1 MGFSAGYLIN
11 KCNVSGLF
19 NQAQIDKLK
28 EDLELLPEQI
38 VDYLDNIYSNFNLGQ
53 LYQLIYGL
61 RDGLNSEQ
69 IAVYA
74 NNSFSV
80 TDMAMARF
88 SMTNGIALEDTY
100 KFIDDLGAGLNESQ
114 KGEIKRGIED
124 GYGME
129 QIKLYT
135 KPQFKNYY
143 DMRKMREQALRLTN
157 EQARFI
163 NNLNYIFDFSQM
175 QEIIQGYENGL
186 TNEQIA
192 VFADAQFSA
201 NPNNNQMRE
210 IRLGLEMGILPD
222 LVKTYAVVA
231 MTPKAMEN
239 ARNKILS
246 NPEEAMAELQKNTP
260 VVLPQP
266 EPMQAQ
272 TPQIQMPNLAE
283 ISVDQPLDILSAN
296 YEDDKK
302 IEQNDFVDLDDFLPQ
317 EPVEEI
323 KTEQIVDDQ
332 PEKQE
337 ENKEDLQTQEP
348 IMEQNSQ
355 PTQSQNIDQIA
366 DNLIDEIDPN
376 LSLEEQIGDYMTE
389 TQSEKKEPESLNIE
403 VSLDEEK
410 NEPKIEISSNIDD
423 MLSQISDSDLPT
435 NDVEV
440 KDKNVLE
447 NVDVSGLVKID
458 EQTEKEDK
466 DIDDMIEKVNLID
479 ENLQKR
485 QPQVIE
491 QDLEAKES
499 EIDEKVNSM
508 GDKIINFDIKI
519 SDIKNA
525 VDSEISKLGDKITKT
540 DSNLELI
547 NSKMSNLDEQI
558 LVANSKFANVDEGI
572 LDSKQKIEAFDA
584 KIGEFSSNLSNLQ
597 NLHNTNFAN
606 IKKEQ
611 EVINSVIQKVKSSDV
626 VIKTISDNLS
636 DLSSKFV
643 NLDAN
648 VKNLEKQDNSKADF
662 AQISLKVDSLSNK
675 INGLSDIMKNL
686 VDIQKQQSEFL
697 STMKKELDDILKQ
710 NSKNRPNFRRF

>member
-499 EIDEKVNSM
+499 EIDEKVNLM
-508 GDKIINFDIKI
+508 GDKIINFDTKI

-584 KIGEFSSNLSNLQ
+584 KMGEFSSNLSNLQ

-626 VIKTISDNLS
+626 AIKTISDNLS

>member
-499 EIDEKVNSM
+499 EIDEKVNLM
-508 GDKIINFDIKI
+508 GDKIINFDTKI

-584 KIGEFSSNLSNLQ
+584 KMGEFSSNLSNLQ